1 MYTLDEF
8 IERMIE
14 LRNTAKAG
22 GKTPVAVFNAGLSVL
37 VPAEASLTPAT
48 PLTRGE
54 EFAGWNSSVYD
65 NTTEIVRV
73 F

>member
-8 IERMIE
+8 IERLIE
-14 LRNTAKAG
+14 VRTVATAG
-22 GKTPVAVFNAGLSVL
+22 GETPVAVFNAGLGFL

-48 PLTRGE
+48 PLTRGK